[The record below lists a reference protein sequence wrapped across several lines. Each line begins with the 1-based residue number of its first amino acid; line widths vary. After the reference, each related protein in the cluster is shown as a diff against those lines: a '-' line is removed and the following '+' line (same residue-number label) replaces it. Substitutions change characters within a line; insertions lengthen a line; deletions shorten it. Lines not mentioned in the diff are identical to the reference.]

1 MSKSYYVK
9 ARGRVAGPFPVER
22 LQAMARQ
29 GQLSRIHDVST
40 DGKNWQKASQ
50 FSELFQV
57 DQPAAKP
64 ARETGSHAVAGEV
77 AAKRKIRRQ
86 PAEADGNAEPP
97 PSDKGGWHYGINGQS
112 AGPVAESVIVDL
124 IQRGKLTVR
133 DRVWKATFDDWKTV
147 GELPQ
152 LAVLL
157 PGDGPNGQNS
167 DSRASNQA
175 NGSDWDVHRQGIAK
189 SLAAIVPWLYFICI
203 LIALYCFA
211 MVYAFITQLALA
223 YRLNSASLV
232 GQSIG
237 ILLGIVTIACGGYFL
252 HRFASFSSKY
262 VLTEDTEFLQ
272 EAVLWLKRFW
282 RLVGI
287 ALVAIIVVSTLVY
300 AYIMATIGSI

>member
-9 ARGRVAGPFPVER
+9 ARGRVAGPFPVDR

-40 DGKNWQKASQ
+40 DGKKWQKASR

-64 ARETGSHAVAGEV
+64 TTETGGHATAQRK
-77 AAKRKIRRQ
+77 KRSR
-86 PAEADGNAEPP
+86 PAEVDDNTSLPPAE
-97 PSDKGGWHYGINGQS
+97 KGGWHYGINGQT

-124 IQRGKLTVR
+124 IRRGKLTVR

-167 DSRASNQA
+167 DSRALNQT

-211 MVYAFITQLALA
+211 MVYVFITQLALA

-262 VLTEDTEFLQ
+262 ALTEDTEFLQ

-300 AYIMATIGSI
+300 AYVMATVGSV